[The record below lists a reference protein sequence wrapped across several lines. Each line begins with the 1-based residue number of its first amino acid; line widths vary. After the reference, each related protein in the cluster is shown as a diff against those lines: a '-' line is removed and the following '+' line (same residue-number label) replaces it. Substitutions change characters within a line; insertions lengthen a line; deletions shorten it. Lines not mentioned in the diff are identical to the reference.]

1 MHFRIVDVKPVIE
14 NIFKKKLAG
23 CSLLIFANKQDL
35 GGALSFEQIVSF
47 LDLNAEDMTNRH
59 WNIFGCSAMTG
70 DGLSAG
76 FDWLVDDIS
85 SRIFMMS

>member
-1 MHFRIVDVKPVIE
+1 
-14 NIFKKKLAG
+14 
-23 CSLLIFANKQDL
+23 LLIFANKQDL

-47 LDLNAEDMTNRH
+47 LDLNAEDMSSRH

-70 DGLSAG
+70 DGLGNG